1 MDIMNGD
8 KTAPRRRYSEET
20 KAQILA
26 ECEAAGA
33 SVASVAMKHCINANV
48 VHSWRRRERAL
59 AVVPGL
65 DATQF
70 LPMNIS
76 PAEQSDVAP
85 TIQVELR
92 RGATTLSL
100 VWPVTAAAQLAA
112 WSRELLR

>member
-1 MDIMNGD
+1 MNGD
-8 KTAPRRRYSEET
+8 KSAPRRRYSEET

-33 SVASVAMKHCINANV
+33 SVASVAIKHGINANV

-59 AVVPGL
+59 EVRPAA
-65 DATQF
+65 DAAQF
-70 LPMNIS
+70 LPMNIEP
-76 PAEQSDVAP
+76 PAQAEAAP

-100 VWPVTAAAQLAA
+100 VWPVEAAAQLAA

>member
-1 MDIMNGD
+1 MNGD

-33 SVASVAMKHCINANV
+33 SVATVAIQHGINANV

-59 AVVPGL
+59 AVVAASDTP
-65 DATQF
+65 QF
-70 LPMNIS
+70 LPMNVS
-76 PAEQSDVAP
+76 PPAQADAAP

-100 VWPVTAAAQLAA
+100 VWPVAAAAQLAA

>member
-1 MDIMNGD
+1 MNGD
-8 KTAPRRRYSEET
+8 KTTPRRRYSGET

-33 SVASVAMKHCINANV
+33 SVASVAMRHGINANV

-59 AVVPGL
+59 AVAPAL
-65 DATQF
+65 QATQF

-76 PAEQSDVAP
+76 PPEQADAVP

-100 VWPVTAAAQLAA
+100 VWPVAAAAQLAA

>member
-1 MDIMNGD
+1 MNGD

-20 KAQILA
+20 KTRILA
-26 ECEAAGA
+26 ECQAAGA
-33 SVASVAMKHCINANV
+33 SVASVAIKHGINANV
-48 VHSWRRRERAL
+48 VHSWRRRERELAL
-59 AVVPGL
+59 AAAPAL
-65 DATQF
+65 QATQF

-76 PAEQSDVAP
+76 PPEQAAAVP

-100 VWPVTAAAQLAA
+100 VWPVAAAAQLAA

>member
-8 KTAPRRRYSEET
+8 KTAPRRRYSQEMKT
-20 KAQILA
+20 QILA
-26 ECEAAGA
+26 ECQAAGA
-33 SVASVAMKHCINANV
+33 SVASVAMKHGINANV
-48 VHSWRRRERAL
+48 VHSWRRREL
-59 AVVPGL
+59 APAAAPTL
-65 DATQF
+65 QATQF

-76 PAEQSDVAP
+76 PPEPADAVP

-100 VWPVTAAAQLAA
+100 VWPVAAAAQLAA

>member
-1 MDIMNGD
+1 MNGD
-8 KTAPRRRYSEET
+8 KSAPRRRYSEET

-33 SVASVAMKHCINANV
+33 SVASVAIKHGINANV

-59 AVVPGL
+59 AVVPAP
-65 DATQF
+65 DAAQF
-70 LPMNIS
+70 LPINIAP
-76 PAEQSDVAP
+76 PAQADVAP

-92 RGATTLSL
+92 RGSTTLSL
-100 VWPVTAAAQLAA
+100 VWPVAAAAQLVA